1 MQMQE
6 EEMAK
11 QVLDVTG
18 MSCAHC
24 KMTVEKAVSA
34 VDGVQKVEADFK
46 KNRVTVSYAE
56 HPATLAKV
64 KAAITAAGYT
74 VGA

>member
-1 MQMQE
+1 
-6 EEMAK
+6 MAR
-11 QVLDVTG
+11 QVLSVTG

-34 VDGVQKVEADFK
+34 VEGVQKVEADFR
-46 KNRVTVSYAE
+46 KNRVTVSYAGN
-56 HPATLAKV
+56 PATLAKV
-64 KAAITAAGYT
+64 KAVIAEAGYT